1 MRSLYNKNLR
11 HNSPNSSLLL
21 QCSFLW
27 GLSLL
32 RSIPLPA
39 FTLSTLSGCLGYL
52 RQLKLGRART
62 EVSAQRLQQHASL
75 APTVLAFSTPGTV
88 LWDAGHS
95 STYSNQT
102 VNNTAYPLIQNP
114 KKLKGK
120 TTCNLKLQVAEQPA
134 ERGGKENLNCFQTG
148 GGVYRLQNSC
158 LSEY

>member
-62 EVSAQRLQQHASL
+62 EVSAQRLAAACIACSNSACLFHTGDGALGCRSLLHLFKLDCKQH
-75 APTVLAFSTPGTV
+75 
-88 LWDAGHS
+88 
-95 STYSNQT
+95 
-102 VNNTAYPLIQNP
+102 
-114 KKLKGK
+114 
-120 TTCNLKLQVAEQPA
+120 
-134 ERGGKENLNCFQTG
+134 
-148 GGVYRLQNSC
+148 C
-158 LSEY
+158 LSTDPEPEKIEG